1 MWTPSDPVANDDYVF
16 SATSDPVAGNVLFND
31 YAVGTDYTGLRL
43 TSFGGVK
50 VGGKLPGQVTTVQGT
65 YGTFTLKADGSYTYQ
80 LSDQYKNTD
89 LTHNPL
95 TEKIQY
101 KTSDGLGHTDTAT
114 LTLDVGAMTHQPQP
128 RDITV
133 TFDGKASP
141 FDFLQYGITFDEG
154 SSINIGQE
162 NGNHFWH
169 SDEFGEGFFSKD
181 GTDFILNDMLVAT
194 GDVAGT
200 SAEIRFIGRHNGGDV
215 GSITVDI
222 TANTISQ
229 QQHVDLSSL
238 GPIDGMRFQFIS
250 FSDNWEDEPHL
261 LFDNIH
267 MTTVV

>member
-1 MWTPSDPVANDDYVF
+1 MWNPSDPIAIDDYGY
-16 SATSDPVAGNVLFND
+16 SATGNNVTGNVLLND
-31 YAVGTDYTGLRL
+31 YGVNTPYTELHL
-43 TSFGGVK
+43 ASFNGVK
-50 VGGKLPGQVTTVQGT
+50 VGAKVAGQTTTVQGQ

-80 LSDQYKNTD
+80 LSDAYKNTD

-101 KTSDGLGHTDTAT
+101 KTADGLGHTDVGT
-114 LTLDVGAMTHQPQP
+114 LTLDVGQMVHATHEP

-133 TFDGKASP
+133 TFDGKSSP
-141 FDFLQYGITFDEG
+141 FDYLQYHISFDEG
-154 SSINIGQE
+154 TIITIGNE
-162 NGNHFWH
+162 NGNNYWH

-181 GTDFILNDMLVAT
+181 GSDFILKDMLVAT

-200 SAEIRFIGRHNGGDV
+200 SAEIRFIGQRDGGDV
-215 GSITVDI
+215 GSVTVDI

-229 QQHVDLSSL
+229 HQHVDLSSL

-267 MTTVV
+267 MTTV